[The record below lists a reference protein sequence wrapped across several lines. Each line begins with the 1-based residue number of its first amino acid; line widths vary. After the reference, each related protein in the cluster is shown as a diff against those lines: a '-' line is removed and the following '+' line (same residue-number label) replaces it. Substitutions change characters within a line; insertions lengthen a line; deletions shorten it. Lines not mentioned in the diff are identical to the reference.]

1 MTFVTVS
8 ISTDSLDPQTE
19 QVLSRVFSLGMAT
32 FYHPDRRL
40 EIPDCFWYN
49 EGSMGTRRSL
59 DKLEFRAHMSVH
71 DTVDVKEGEA
81 KSARF
86 TRDRFGK
93 RHEINGIKKKQKD

>member
-19 QVLSRVFSLGMAT
+19 QVLSRAFSLGMAS

-40 EIPDCFWYN
+40 ESPDCFWYN
-49 EGSMGTRRSL
+49 EASMGTRRSL

-71 DTVDVKEGEA
+71 DTVDVKEGEV
-81 KSARF
+81 KGARF

-93 RHEINGIKKKQKD
+93 KHEIREKRKD